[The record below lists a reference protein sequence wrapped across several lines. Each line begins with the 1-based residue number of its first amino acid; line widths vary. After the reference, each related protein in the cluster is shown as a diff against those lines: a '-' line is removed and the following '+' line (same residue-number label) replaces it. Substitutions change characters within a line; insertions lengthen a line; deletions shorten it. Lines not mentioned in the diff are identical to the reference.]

1 VDLRE
6 AAVLSVGLSS
16 GGWMDGWMEHIEAGG
31 TGTRGKVAGVGWDAL
46 DLTLL
51 VHILEE
57 DETLPCL

>member
-1 VDLRE
+1 
-6 AAVLSVGLSS
+6 
-16 GGWMDGWMEHIEAGG
+16 MDGWMEHIEAGG